1 MTAYSL
7 GMRQRLWELYGPQGT
22 AYTPR
27 ILVVNYTLRGPV
39 WFRTKFCYSPAGGAR
54 HQHTRSAR
62 ACVEYW
68 LCARRWL
75 GHPRGQDADVEL
87 FAAHRAAERRAA
99 TRGGPPPTPTLVSPT
114 HSIARTYWSPPH
126 QVIPYED
133 FGLRVTYE
141 GLDNLTATLAAI
153 DMPALKRM
161 RRAAKVYRDAF
172 TWRREAFTWHSGDE
186 LNVTAYNYT
195 ILALCQR
202 LAEMRCGASGC
213 AEGQTLPGERG
224 ARRAISC
231 ARHAA
236 GLPGASV
243 RRRTPSWY
251 TPNLAE
257 ATRTLIEKRSHC
269 YHHSRRPDCIYMP
282 PASRP
287 RPKYT
292 VSRSIDEAPRRY
304 APRLSL
310 RHHH

>member
-1 MTAYSL
+1 M
-7 GMRQRLWELYGPQGT
+7 
-22 AYTPR
+22 
-27 ILVVNYTLRGPV
+27 
-39 WFRTKFCYSPAGGAR
+39 
-54 HQHTRSAR
+54 
-62 ACVEYW
+62 
-68 LCARRWL
+68 
-75 GHPRGQDADVEL
+75 
-87 FAAHRAAERRAA
+87 
-99 TRGGPPPTPTLVSPT
+99 
-114 HSIARTYWSPPH
+114 
-126 QVIPYED
+126 IPYD
-133 FGLRVTYE
+133 HFGLRVTYE
-141 GLDNLTATLAAI
+141 GLDNLTAALAAI
-153 DMPALKRM
+153 DMPTLIRM

-172 TWRREAFTWHSGDE
+172 TWRHDALTWRRADE

-213 AEGQTLPGERG
+213 AEGRTLPGERG

-292 VSRSIDEAPRRY
+292 VSRSINEPPRRY
-304 APRLSL
+304 APRLL
-310 RHHH
+310 PRHHH